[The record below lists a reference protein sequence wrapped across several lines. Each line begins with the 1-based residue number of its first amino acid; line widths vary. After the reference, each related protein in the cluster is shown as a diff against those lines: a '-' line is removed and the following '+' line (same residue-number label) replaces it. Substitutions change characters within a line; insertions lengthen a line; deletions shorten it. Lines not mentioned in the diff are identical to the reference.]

1 MRHISFRV
9 NGNLP
14 PKKDGANSMW
24 GKETE
29 APRLAALRLAAY
41 EALGGGQP
49 FSREIVLR
57 VRIYVGQSNTRASGD
72 LDNFISG
79 ICDGLMAAD
88 RCSKIHS
95 LLCKPQ
101 NSTIHPHKT
110 IAICD
115 DSQVIKICAEKL
127 VGSCTSEWYEVEIEG
142 Y

>member
-1 MRHISFRV
+1 MRRIRFRV
-9 NGNLP
+9 DGNLP

-24 GKETE
+24 GKKAE
-29 APRLAALRLAAY
+29 AQRLADLRLAAY

-57 VRIYVGQSNTRASGD
+57 VRIYVGQSNTRGSGD

-88 RCSKIHS
+88 RRSKIHS
-95 LLCKPQ
+95 LFCKPG
-101 NSTIHPHKT
+101 NSTIHPHNT
-110 IAICD
+110 IAIRD
-115 DSQVIKICAEKL
+115 DSQVIEICAQKL
-127 VGSCTSEWYEVEIEG
+127 VGNCTSEWYEVEIEG